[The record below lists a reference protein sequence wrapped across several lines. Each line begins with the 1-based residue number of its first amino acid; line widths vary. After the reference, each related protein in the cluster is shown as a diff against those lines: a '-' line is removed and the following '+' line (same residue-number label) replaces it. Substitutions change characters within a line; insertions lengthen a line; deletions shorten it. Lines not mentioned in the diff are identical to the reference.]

1 MHADI
6 EKILLSETQIAAR
19 ITELACELNNLYKG
33 EAVCI
38 VGVLK
43 GSTMF
48 MMDLIRKL
56 DMPVKFDFMIASSY
70 GERTISAGCVN
81 IYLDVRM
88 DVTNEHVLLVEDI
101 IDTGN
106 TLSCLKE
113 YFISKQAKSFNII
126 TLLDKPE
133 RRVKPIK
140 ADYVGF
146 KIPDQFVVGYGLDY
160 AEKYRNLPYIGI
172 LKDSVW
178 QDN

>member
-1 MHADI
+1 
-6 EKILLSETQIAAR
+6 
-19 ITELACELNNLYKG
+19 
-33 EAVCI
+33 
-38 VGVLK
+38 
-43 GSTMF
+43 MF

-106 TLSCLKE
+106 TVSGLKE
-113 YFISKQAKSFNII
+113 YFISKQAKSFNIM

-178 QDN
+178 QYN

>member
-1 MHADI
+1 MHADV
-6 EKILLSETQIAAR
+6 EEILLSKEQIAKR
-19 ITELACELNNLYKG
+19 IKELAKELNNLYKG
-33 EAVCI
+33 EPICI

-48 MMDLIRKL
+48 MMDLIREL
-56 DMPVKFDFMIASSY
+56 NMPIKFDFMIASSY

-113 YFISKQAKSFNII
+113 YFISKNSKTFKII

-133 RRVKPIK
+133 RRVKSIK

-146 KIPDQFVVGYGLDY
+146 TIPDKFVVGYGLDY
-160 AEKYRNLPYIGI
+160 AERYRNLPYIGI

-178 QDN
+178 QND